1 MHPRRIMAHECRA
14 VSSHASTAS
23 THLPVSLSYLEYM
36 VIMTSFKSASPP
48 NENIWEKHSN
58 FDHCRSQQMK
68 FNVAIK
74 KFNNELQTLSTN
86 GREFDALDGA
96 LTSVS
101 GC

>member
-1 MHPRRIMAHECRA
+1 
-14 VSSHASTAS
+14 
-23 THLPVSLSYLEYM
+23 
-36 VIMTSFKSASPP
+36 
-48 NENIWEKHSN
+48 
-58 FDHCRSQQMK
+58 MK

-101 GC
+101 GCWTGRLSFKGESIAFKKDCHSPHIIF